1 MERIIK
7 RETFYTSQDFYM
19 SAYLMAVGINLQT
32 YRRDSG
38 LTTFVFV
45 SSQELEE
52 HVREYYA
59 MEARVNPVLYANA
72 LRNLK
77 SIIHSD
83 IKPNTHYVE
92 QPSNNR

>member
-19 SAYLMAVGINLQT
+19 SAFLMAVGINLQT

-45 SSQELEE
+45 STQELEE
-52 HVREYYA
+52 NVREYYA

-83 IKPNTHYVE
+83 IKPNINYV
-92 QPSNNR
+92 QQSDSTR

>member
-1 MERIIK
+1 MEQTVRQQ
-7 RETFYTSQDFYM
+7 TSYTSRDFYL
-19 SAYLMAVGINLQT
+19 SAYLMAKGTELQT

-45 SSQELEE
+45 STQELEE
-52 HVREYYA
+52 KVREYYA

-83 IKPNTHYVE
+83 IKPNTNYVQ
-92 QPSNNR
+92 QPNSNS

>member
-1 MERIIK
+1 
-7 RETFYTSQDFYM
+7 
-19 SAYLMAVGINLQT
+19 MARGISLQT

-52 HVREYYA
+52 NVREYYA

-83 IKPNTHYVE
+83 TKPNTNYVK
-92 QPSNNR
+92 QSNSTR